1 MTARLKIS
9 KPQCF
14 LSISLVALIWVYFLY
29 GRLVERISGTDSTR
43 KTPAVTRAD
52 GVDYV
57 PMPSW
62 KF

>member
-1 MTARLKIS
+1 M
-9 KPQCF
+9 
-14 LSISLVALIWVYFLY
+14 IWVYFLY

-57 PMPSW
+57 PMPAW
-62 KF
+62 KVYMIQFLQIRFCF

>member
-1 MTARLKIS
+1 MMDLLKFS
-9 KPQCF
+9 NRNVFF
-14 LSISLVALIWVYFLY
+14 LISLVALIWVYFLY
-29 GRLVERISGTDSTR
+29 GRLVERISGIDSTR

-57 PMPSW
+57 PMPAW